1 MASILVGIVLLFSS
15 SIFAQHQWVS
25 VKNEPILTNN
35 LLESQSTPAVQQYKL
50 ADSHLIDEF
59 LTLGSS
65 TKQHPSPIVQFPNE
79 RNELESFFLRPI
91 AIMTPEVA
99 KKNPRIKAFRGN
111 STTRPNV
118 FLRITVTP
126 HGFSGTMRTPEGML
140 FFQPQKGSIDRYL
153 FHRRI
158 DDETLETKVSFC
170 TTKAPHKT
178 SLAKRANKQNIKRLS
193 QQTGVLK
200 TYRIAVAGS
209 GEYTQFWGDDAP
221 ENGNNREDAFA
232 ATASTINRVN
242 EVLEVDFGMRLLL
255 VSDASL
261 MYINET
267 TDPFDDDL
275 NSEIQSTLTNE
286 IGEANYDIGHLFHRG
301 APNGNAGSVGNVCV
315 NNQKGSAFS
324 THSFEAS
331 HGSAGDFLT
340 DYFDIDYVAHEIGH
354 QFGAT
359 HTYAYQYETPYV
371 TNSEPGSGSSIMS
384 YAGIVGG
391 QNIQRHSD
399 PYFHYHNIQQV
410 NSYLSNYACQVATP
424 TTNTIPTVD
433 AGQDITIP
441 KGTAYILTATATDTD
456 SNTLSYSWEQLD
468 SALMRAADFGPTAT
482 EGTMN
487 RSLPPSASN
496 QRIIPNMT
504 DVLSGNLTQ
513 TNPYLGSSWETVS
526 TVGRT
531 LDWGVTVRDRNQ
543 ATPNGVG
550 FTAQDRKTITVDESA
565 GPFQLVS
572 QSDATT
578 SWAIGSNQQIVWDVA
593 NTNNAPINTSSV
605 SIFLSTDGGQSFS
618 IPLLENTPNDGSAF
632 IEVPHEATEN
642 ARVKIMADN
651 NIFFAV
657 NAQDFSI
664 ATRTFSL
671 PFDEVEKESCTNSSI
686 SYSVEYL
693 TFEDFAAPV
702 SLQIEGLPAAL
713 SATISPSTAQNNGDR
728 INITIDRVG
737 FISGTYSYTLVGT
750 ANATRTEQ
758 VFYTRFYSR
767 PIPSPRLTSPEDD
780 AENQAASLALTW
792 MEEPEANSYRIELST
807 DSSFSSLT
815 LEEEVQTNSAQ
826 LNQLEGGTTYYWRVF
841 VVNSCGEMQ
850 SETRSFT
857 TAPINCYPYS
867 TTDTPLPLQDASA
880 SGTGITEAAIQ
891 VVDDLTLI
899 DLNVKVRLTHTYV
912 SDLVLTLINPQGEEV
927 ILVQNQGGSGNNFTD
942 TVFDAEAD
950 SSILSANP
958 PFTGTYRPKQ
968 DFSSWYGRNVQGVW
982 KLKVED
988 EAPVDTGTIE
998 LFELELCLDGT
1009 RQTNSD
1015 TDLIP
1020 DAEDN
1025 CPLVANP
1032 EQIDSDGDG
1041 VGDLCDIDAQRNIT
1055 VEKQDESCISQNNG
1069 SILIRTVALFDY
1081 DLEII
1086 GPSGYRVEET
1096 FSSREIRFDD
1106 LQSGDYLICLRS
1118 EQVPEFEQCFSTTI
1132 TEPSPL
1138 VVGSKINADKTSLLL
1153 SLSGSDQYRVE
1164 VNGRTFSVKNT
1175 SQQEIPLT
1183 KGLNIIT
1190 VNTPLE
1196 CKGSYTNR
1204 VYIDSISKLYP
1215 NPVRNTLRVL
1225 VGGMTANVRAYIVDL
1240 QGKIYLE
1247 TTQQLDELSREIAID
1262 VSNLPAGKYIVKLA
1276 SDQSQESLKFIK
1288 Q

>member
-1 MASILVGIVLLFSS
+1 MAVLLVFSGS
-15 SIFAQHQWVS
+15 TYGQDQWVLTQTYGEDS
-25 VKNEPILTNN
+25 NNPFEPEPQPKI
-35 LLESQSTPAVQQYKL
+35 QQYKL
-50 ADSHLIDEF
+50 SDTSLVNKLLRLAPEGKKGASLVVE
-59 LTLGSS
+59 
-65 TKQHPSPIVQFPNE
+65 FPNE
-79 RNELESFFLRPI
+79 NQGIESFRLIPI
-91 AIMTPEVA
+91 PVMTPRVA
-99 KKNPRIKAFRGN
+99 KANPNIRAFRGK
-111 STTRPNV
+111 STTRPGV
-118 FLRITVTP
+118 YLRLTLSSL
-126 HGFSGTMRTPEGML
+126 GFSGTMRTPSGM
-140 FFQPQKGSIDRYL
+140 FFIQARKGSNQDYFVYQRGVGE
-153 FHRRI
+153 HA
-158 DDETLETKVSFC
+158 ETQYPFC
-170 TTKAPHKT
+170 STKAPHKAMT
-178 SLAKRANKQNIKRLS
+178 FKQNESEKSTREPL
-193 QQTGVLK
+193 QTGLLK

-209 GEYTQFWGDDAP
+209 GEYTQHWGDDNA
-221 ENGNNREDAFA
+221 ENGNNRDDAFA
-232 ATASTINRVN
+232 ATVNTINRVN
-242 EVLEVDFGMRLLL
+242 EVLEVDFGVRLLL

-261 MYINET
+261 MYTNET
-267 TDPFDDDL
+267 TDPFEDDL
-275 NSEIQSTLTNE
+275 NSEIQSTLTSE

-301 APNGNAGSVGNVCV
+301 APNGNAGSVGNVCI

-331 HGSAGDFLT
+331 HGSVGDFLT

-371 TNSEPGSGSSIMS
+371 TNSEPGSGSTIMS

-391 QNIQRHSD
+391 ENMQRHSD
-399 PYFHYHNIQQV
+399 PYFHYHNIRQV
-410 NSYLSNYACQVATP
+410 NNYLSNYACQVASP

-441 KGTAYILTATATDTD
+441 KGTAYVLTATATDTD
-456 SNTLSYSWEQLD
+456 SNTLSFCWEQLD
-468 SALMRAADFGPTAT
+468 SALMRAADFGPTAI

-487 RSLPPSASN
+487 RSLPPSPSH
-496 QRIIPNMT
+496 QRVIPNMT
-504 DVLSGNLTQ
+504 DVLNGNLTQ
-513 TNPYLGSSWETVS
+513 TNPYIGTSWETVA

-531 LDWGVTVRDRNQ
+531 LDWGVTVRDRDQ

-550 FTAQDRKTITVDESA
+550 FTAQDRKIITVDENA

-572 QSDATT
+572 QSNANTL
-578 SWAIGSNQQIVWDVA
+578 WAIGSNQQIVWDVA
-593 NTNNAPINTSSV
+593 NTNNAPINTSTV
-605 SIFLSTDGGQSFS
+605 SIYLSTDGGQNFT

-632 IEVPHEATEN
+632 IEVPHQVTEN
-642 ARVKIMADN
+642 ARIKIMPDN

-671 PFDEVEKESCTNSSI
+671 PFDEVEKESCTSSTI

-693 TFEDFAAPV
+693 TYENFASPV
-702 SLQIEGLPAAL
+702 ALQIEGLPDAL
-713 SATISPSTAQNNGDR
+713 SATISPSTVQNSGDR
-728 INITIDRVG
+728 IEITIDRIG

-758 VFYTRFYSR
+758 VFYTRFYSNS
-767 PIPSPRLTSPEDD
+767 IPSATLTSPADA
-780 AENQAASLALTW
+780 AENQAASLALAW

-807 DSSFSSLT
+807 VSNFSSLT
-815 LEEEVQTNSAQ
+815 LAEVTNNNTLQ

-857 TAPINCYPYS
+857 TAPINCYSYS
-867 TTDTPLPLQDASA
+867 TRDTPLPLQDASA
-880 SGTGITEAAIQ
+880 SGTGITEATIQ

-927 ILVQNQGGSGNNFTD
+927 ILVQNQGASGNNFTD

-988 EAPVDTGTIE
+988 DAPVDTGTIE

-1032 EQIDSDGDG
+1032 DQIDSDGDG
-1041 VGDLCDIDAQRNIT
+1041 EGDLCDIDAQRNIT
-1055 VEKQDESCISQNNG
+1055 IEKQDESCISSNNG
-1069 SILIRTVALFDY
+1069 SIRIRTVALFDY
-1081 DLEII
+1081 VIEIT
-1086 GPSGYRVEET
+1086 GPSGFRVEEPFT
-1096 FSSREIRFDD
+1096 SGESQYDN
-1106 LQSGDYLICLRS
+1106 LGSGDYLICLQS
-1118 EQVPEFEQCFSTTI
+1118 NQVPGFERCFTTTI

-1138 VVGSKINADKTSLLL
+1138 VVGSKISPNKTSVRL
-1153 SLSGSDQYRVE
+1153 SLSGSNHYTIGI
-1164 VNGRTFSVKNT
+1164 NGTTFSVKNT
-1175 SQQEIPLT
+1175 TSQEIPLQ
-1183 KGLNIIT
+1183 KGLNVIT
-1190 VNTPLE
+1190 VSTPLDCQGTYE
-1196 CKGSYTNR
+1196 NR
-1204 VYIDSISKLYP
+1204 IYNANFSTLYP
-1215 NPVRNTLRVL
+1215 NPVRDHLRVL
-1225 VGGMTANVRAYIVDL
+1225 VGGKSVSVSAYILDV
-1240 QGKIYLE
+1240 QGRRYFELTE
-1247 TTQQLDELSREIAID
+1247 RLDQWSRELSINTSR
-1262 VSNLPAGKYIVKLA
+1262 LPAGNYILKLVT
-1276 SDQSQESLKFIK
+1276 DQTQESLKFIK